1 MIAQPPPTRQVP
13 PLAAEPAL
21 AAGRLRQ
28 SLPLLLILLL
38 ALALRLALWSQ
49 PLHQPA
55 NDEIEYVTVARDLLA
70 GRGWQLYE
78 RFEWL
83 RGPGYPL
90 FLAGSLWLA
99 GGDLHRAALP
109 GLLLSVANVYLGYR
123 LALRLAGRSAALL
136 AALLAAVLWTSATF
150 ASLYMAET
158 LWVFLFTGGLLAL
171 LGVDD
176 RPRVAWG
183 RLALAGAL
191 LGLATLTRSITL
203 LFLPLAG
210 LWLLARPLAGGLPAG
225 RPLASALR
233 RWPLVAAFALCA
245 ALVIAPWTLRNY
257 LAYGRLIPVE
267 TGLAYNVWV
276 FNEPR
281 EDIDTISNT
290 LIGIPNPAER
300 SDYAMQKGLAR
311 LREDP
316 AILLRKLWP
325 NWIYLWRVKPIQD
338 RFLQTFYYADVQLP
352 LFVAALVFDDA
363 LYLLIALAAVAGLL
377 RRPGSAD
384 PARRAARWLCLVWLA
399 YTVATVLLTHGE
411 SRYRHFL
418 FPVLIPYAALAVG
431 AGGWGLRAGGT
442 KQEPS
447 TRNSKLKTQT
457 SKLILQGL
465 LLYTVLST
473 YPWEWAGK
481 NLARG
486 WQVAAGDLAWALG
499 RTEAAQQAYG
509 RALAADPT
517 PDGWLRVAALARARG
532 DLDRVA
538 TAYRRASG
546 MVPLYIV
553 PSTLLGDL
561 LRAQGDPDGARRA
574 FAGSY
579 ASAQEVADWSWASLD
594 PPPRTHVDVGDGLD
608 FGYVSGM
615 DPAEEQQGAT
625 ARWTGGRGLLRL
637 NVPAGAP
644 AVLELRLAAP
654 HPGGRPVAAEVCA
667 ARCWPL
673 KLTPTWRVYTLPL
686 PSAAGP
692 LLVEIRSDTFATPDG
707 RRLGALVDTVA
718 VK

>member
-1 MIAQPPPTRQVP
+1 MS
-13 PLAAEPAL
+13 PA
-21 AAGRLRQ
+21 GGSLRR

-109 GLLLSVANVYLGYR
+109 GLLLSVANVYLCYR
-123 LALRLAGRSAALL
+123 LGRRLADRRAALL
-136 AALLAAVLWTSATF
+136 AALLAAVLWTNATF

-158 LWVFLFTGGLLAL
+158 LWVFLFSGGLLAL
-171 LGVDD
+171 LGVADAPPH
-176 RPRVAWG
+176 RLWARV
-183 RLALAGAL
+183 ALAGLL
-191 LGLATLTRSITL
+191 LGLATLTRSITM
-203 LFLPLAG
+203 LFLPLAA
-210 LWLLARPLAGGLPAG
+210 LWLLAQPLATGGQPG
-225 RPLASALR
+225 VSRLAALLR
-233 RWPLVAAFALCA
+233 RWPLAAIFLLCA
-245 ALVIAPWTLRNY
+245 ALTIAPWTLRNY

-281 EDIDTISNT
+281 EDIDTISNA
-290 LIGIPNPAER
+290 LIAIPNPAER
-300 SDYAMQKGLAR
+300 SDYAIQQGLAR

-325 NWIYLWRVKPIQD
+325 NWVYLWRVKPIQD
-338 RFLQTFYYADVQLP
+338 RFLQEFYYADVQLP
-352 LFVAALVFDDA
+352 LFAAALLFDDA

-377 RRPGSAD
+377 RWPDPSD
-384 PARRAARWLCLVWLA
+384 PARRTARWLCLAWLA
-399 YTVATVLLTHGE
+399 YTIATVLLTHGE

-418 FPVLIPYAALAVG
+418 FPVLIPYAALALG
-431 AGGWGLRAGGT
+431 TRGWGLGARVQN
-442 KQEPS
+442 QEPR
-447 TRNSKLKTQT
+447 TKNQELGTGNSKPKTQN
-457 SKLILQGL
+457 SKLILQGV
-465 LLYTVLST
+465 LLYTVLT
-473 YPWEWAGK
+473 NYPWEWAGK

-499 RTEAAQQAYG
+499 QTDAAQQAYG

-517 PDGWLRVAALARARG
+517 PDGWLRIAALARARG
-532 DLDRVA
+532 DLDRTA

-561 LRAQGDPDGARRA
+561 LRAQGDLAGARRA

-579 ASAQEVADWSWASLD
+579 ASAQEVADWAWQALGS
-594 PPPRTHVDVGDGLD
+594 PPPTLVDVGNGLD
-608 FGYVSGM
+608 FGYVGGM
-615 DPAEEQQGAT
+615 YPAEEQQGAT
-625 ARWTGGRGLLRL
+625 ARWTDGRGLLRL
-637 NVPAGAP
+637 AAPGDAP
-644 AVLELRLAAP
+644 ATTLRLRLAAP
-654 HPGGRPVAAEVCA
+654 HPGDRPVAALVCA
-667 ARCWPL
+667 AGRCWPL
-673 KLTPTWRVYTLPL
+673 ELTRTWRIYTLPL
-686 PSAAGP
+686 PSTTPGP
-692 LLVEIRSDTFATPDG
+692 LLVEIRSDTFTTPYG
-707 RRLGALVDTVA
+707 RRLGALVDNVML
-718 VK
+718 K